1 MLRILLELQ
10 QLDMKI
16 AGLKQR
22 EQEIPR
28 QKESFNIQRKRLE
41 TELKE
46 SEERVKKLRVEQRDC
61 EGEIEQKNGH
71 IRKFEGQ
78 LLVVRKNEEYKALL
92 HEIDLQ
98 KKQISL
104 KEERILAIMEDIE
117 HAQMKL
123 QEDKKRI
130 AEEIRKLDEEC
141 IRIDAELAEAV
152 KERKAQEHTRAPLA
166 AKVDPS
172 LLARYERVRKARTP
186 AVVPLVET
194 NKQAEACGGCY
205 MTVRP
210 PGRERD
216 HGGQGIPFLRTLRP
230 HSVLSGQYRVSAGF
244 RGRLKATMSSRQRP
258 GAPGARPS

>member
-1 MLRILLELQ
+1 MLRKLLELQ

-16 AGLKQR
+16 GSLKQR

-46 SEERVKKLRVEQRDC
+46 SEERVKKLKLEQRDC
-61 EGEIEQKNGH
+61 EGEIDQKNAH

-78 LLVVRKNEEYKALL
+78 LLIVKKNEEYKALL

-104 KEERILAIMEDIE
+104 KEERILTIMDEVD

-123 QEDKKRI
+123 HEDKKRI
-130 AEEIRKLDEEC
+130 ADEIRKLDEEC
-141 IRIDAELAEAV
+141 ARIDTELSEAV
-152 KERKAQEHTRAPLA
+152 KERKAQESTRTPLA
-166 AKVDPS
+166 AQVDAG

-210 PGRERD
+210 QIVNEIMAAKEFHSCGHCARILYYPGNIEALPD
-216 HGGQGIPFLRTLRP
+216 
-230 HSVLSGQYRVSAGF
+230 SAE
-244 RGRLKATMSSRQRP
+244 T
-258 GAPGARPS
+258 

>member
-1 MLRILLELQ
+1 MLRKLLELQ

-16 AGLKQR
+16 GGLKQR

-46 SEERVKKLRVEQRDC
+46 SEERVKKLKLEQREC
-61 EGEIEQKNGH
+61 EGEIDQKNAH
-71 IRKFEGQ
+71 IKKFEGQ
-78 LLVVRKNEEYKALL
+78 LLVVKKNEEYKALL

-104 KEERILAIMEDIE
+104 KEERILAIMDDID

-141 IRIDAELAEAV
+141 TRIDAELAGAV
-152 KERKAQEHTRAPLA
+152 KDRKAQESTRSPLA
-166 AKVDPS
+166 AQVDAP
-172 LLARYERVRKARTP
+172 LLARYERVRKVRTP

-210 PGRERD
+210 QIVNEIMANKEFHSCGHCARILYYPGNIEMPPD
-216 HGGQGIPFLRTLRP
+216 
-230 HSVLSGQYRVSAGF
+230 SAGY
-244 RGRLKATMSSRQRP
+244 
-258 GAPGARPS
+258 